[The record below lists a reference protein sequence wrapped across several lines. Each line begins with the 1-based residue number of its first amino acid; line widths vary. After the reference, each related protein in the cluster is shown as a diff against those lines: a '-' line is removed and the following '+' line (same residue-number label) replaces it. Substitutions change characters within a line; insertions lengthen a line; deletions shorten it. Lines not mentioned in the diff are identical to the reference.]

1 MTRGEHLSLIWVIV
15 GPLILLGWWTGLD
28 TFLLFMLWLAGAVW
42 TFGVFLPKDDDLDV
56 PPKGG

>member
-42 TFGVFLPKDDDLDV
+42 TFGVFLPKDD
-56 PPKGG
+56 